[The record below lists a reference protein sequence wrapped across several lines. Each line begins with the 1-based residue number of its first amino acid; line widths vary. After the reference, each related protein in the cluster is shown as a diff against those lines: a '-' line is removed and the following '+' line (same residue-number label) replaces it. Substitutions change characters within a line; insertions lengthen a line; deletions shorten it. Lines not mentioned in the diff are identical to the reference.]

1 MSSRLNLMHLM
12 LEFSD
17 SEVGRVER
25 VGDQLRIHF
34 SAAAVLQVDV
44 AAPSDR
50 AGYARAV
57 ELVLFGA
64 AVTPPAAEPMGRIAE
79 GRLALAERWL
89 TRLPLPH
96 QAMLPVRLELRFAQ
110 HGEMSVVGSGVECRF
125 ADGPNFTESLSC

>member
-1 MSSRLNLMHLM
+1 
-12 LEFSD
+12 
-17 SEVGRVER
+17 
-25 VGDQLRIHF
+25 
-34 SAAAVLQVDV
+34 
-44 AAPSDR
+44 
-50 AGYARAV
+50 V